1 MKPSSNSVLLWALA
15 LLLTLAS
22 AYYQRRTGPTR
33 PVRGEVVLGGS
44 TVAFKLPRSHG
55 VSGDA
60 RIAITA
66 PDTAVRGEITFRR
79 FKSHDKWTTIAMVR
93 DGEVL
98 QGTLPHQPPA
108 GKITY
113 QVSVITGDGAPVPL
127 TAEPVIIRFK
137 GSVPLSILVPH
148 VIFMFVAMLLSTRA
162 GLEAVTR
169 GPQVAGMTWWTLG
182 FLLVGGLILGPMV
195 QKHAFGSYWTGWPF
209 GQDMTDNKTLVA
221 FLGWAFAAY
230 RVRRPKAQYPEVLV
244 AALLLLAVYLI
255 PHSMWG
261 SELDHTRPPAGQ
273 HVGP

>member
-1 MKPSSNSVLLWALA
+1 MQSRSKSVLLWILALA
-15 LLLTLAS
+15 VTLVS
-22 AYYQRRTGPTR
+22 ATYQRRTGPTY
-33 PVRGEVVLGGS
+33 PVSGAVSVDGHRLEF
-44 TVAFKLPRSHG
+44 ALPRSHG

-60 RIAITA
+60 RIVITA
-66 PDTAVRGEITFRR
+66 PDTTLRGEITFRR
-79 FKSHDKWTTIAMVR
+79 FKSHDEWTTVAMVR

-108 GKITY
+108 GKIAY

-127 TAEPVIIRFK
+127 TAQPVIIRFK
-137 GSVPLSILVPH
+137 GSVPLIVLIPH
-148 VIFMFVAMLLSTRA
+148 VIFMFMAMLLSTRA

-169 GPQVAGMTWWTLG
+169 GPRVAGLTWWTLG

-230 RVRRPKAQYPEVLV
+230 RVRRPKARYPEVLV

-261 SELDHTRPPAGQ
+261 SELDYTRPPSGQ